1 MNDLIH
7 LQFTFKTEKL
17 NQFIEHTAL
26 TPLVTNLDIEKLIFE
41 AREYHFRGVCV
52 PPFWVEKTKRDLLN
66 TDIQVVTVIGFPLGY
81 NRSATKKREMEVA
94 IQDGADE
101 LDLVMNLSAFKSGDL
116 DWVKIEFAQMAKLA
130 HDHEKILKIIIET
143 AYLSNDEIKIAC
155 QLGQEAGA
163 DFMKTSTGFA
173 NAGATVEHIKLM
185 RSVLSKEI
193 GIKASGGIRTL
204 AQAKA
209 LLEAGA
215 DVLGCSASVG
225 IMKEFQG

>member
-1 MNDLIH
+1 MN
-7 LQFTFKTEKL
+7 E
-17 NQFIEHTAL
+17 FIEHTAL
-26 TPLVTNLDIEKLIFE
+26 NPLVTNLDIEKLISE

-116 DWVKIEFAQMAKLA
+116 DWVKIEFAQMAKFA

-143 AYLSNDEIKIAC
+143 AYLSDEEIKIAC

-173 NAGATVEHIKLM
+173 PTPAIAGTPAGATVEHIKLM
-185 RSVLSKEI
+185 RSILSKEI

-215 DVLGCSASVG
+215 DVLGCSASVS
-225 IMKEFQG
+225 IMKEIKEIK

>member
-1 MNDLIH
+1 M
-7 LQFTFKTEKL
+7 

-26 TPLVTNLDIEKLIFE
+26 NPLVTNLDIEKLISE

-52 PPFWVEKTKRDLLN
+52 PPFWVEKAKRDLLD

-81 NRSATKKREMEVA
+81 NRSATKRREMEVV

-101 LDLVMNLSAFKSGDL
+101 LDIVMNLSAFKSGDL

-143 AYLSNDEIKIAC
+143 AYLNNDEIKIAC

-173 NAGATVEHIKLM
+173 PANPLTGTQGATVEHIKLM
-185 RSVLSKEI
+185 RSILSKEI

-215 DVLGCSASVG
+215 DVLGCSASVS
-225 IMKEFQG
+225 IMKELKVI

>member
-1 MNDLIH
+1 M
-7 LQFTFKTEKL
+7 

-26 TPLVTNLDIEKLIFE
+26 NPLTTNLDIEKLIAE

-116 DWVKIEFAQMAKLA
+116 DWVKIEFAQMAKFA

-143 AYLSNDEIKIAC
+143 TYLSDEEIIIAC
-155 QLGQEAGA
+155 KLGEEAGA

-173 NAGATVEHIKLM
+173 PANPLTGTQGATVEHIKLM

-193 GIKASGGIRTL
+193 GIKASGSIRTL

-209 LLEAGA
+209 LLETGA
-215 DVLGCSASVG
+215 DVLGCSASVS
-225 IMKEFQG
+225 IMKEVRS

>member
-1 MNDLIH
+1 M
-7 LQFTFKTEKL
+7 

-26 TPLVTNLDIEKLIFE
+26 NPLLTNLDIEKLISE
-41 AREYHFRGVCV
+41 AREYHFRGICV
-52 PPFWVEKTKRDLLN
+52 PPFWVEKTKRDLLA

-81 NRSATKKREMEVA
+81 NRSATKKREMEIAV
-94 IQDGADE
+94 QDGADE

-116 DWVKIEFAQMAKLA
+116 DWVKIEFAQMAKFA

-143 AYLSNDEIKIAC
+143 AYLTDDEIKIAC

-173 NAGATVEHIKLM
+173 LTSTPAKGATANAGATVEHVRLM

-215 DVLGCSASVG
+215 DVLGCSASVS
-225 IMKEFQG
+225 IMKEIK